1 MSDTNI
7 FITEILMLR
16 QEDRLNTSEVHMYI
30 MYVCINT
37 HICTGLFCA
46 ITVFTDLHFSS
57 FMSKFWPPMI
67 NGTRVMHFASGALF
81 CRGSWHLHAP
91 GAFRNSFC

>member
-37 HICTGLFCA
+37 HMYWTFL
-46 ITVFTDLHFSS
+46 
-57 FMSKFWPPMI
+57 
-67 NGTRVMHFASGALF
+67 
-81 CRGSWHLHAP
+81 
-91 GAFRNSFC
+91 